1 MNRGGRLR
9 STAPRGKPA
18 AMQCNI
24 CGGTAFTDM
33 PKRPAV
39 RCTDCGSLERT
50 RVAALHIAEDLRP
63 ASGSHILHF
72 APERGLSVLLR
83 EIGGPNYR
91 AVDIDPPRY
100 PGLGVERFDLC
111 EDVYDLPL
119 DRYDLI
125 VHNHVLEH
133 LEGNYSAI
141 LLRLARSLSDTG
153 TMLFSVPILPGGF
166 TDELMVGTLDDK
178 LQRFGPSLHVRRF
191 GTETLQRTLGMLFPI
206 PDSHDLRDSFDEA
219 LLARCNIPPHHW
231 TNFTGATVFRLRK
244 QDLRC

>member
-1 MNRGGRLR
+1 MSRTGSLR
-9 STAPRGKPA
+9 FGLTRGKPR

-39 RCTDCGSLERT
+39 RCADCGSLERT
-50 RVAALHIAEDLRP
+50 RVAALHITEELRL
-63 ASGSHILHF
+63 ASGSPILHF

-91 AVDIDPPRY
+91 AVDIDPARY

-111 EDVYDLPL
+111 EDVFDLPR
-119 DRYDLI
+119 DRYELI

-133 LEGNYSAI
+133 VEGNYSAI
-141 LLRLARSLSDTG
+141 LLRLARSLTETG

-166 TDELMVGTLDDK
+166 TDELMVGTTDDK
-178 LQRFGPSLHVRRF
+178 LRRFGPSLHVRRF

-206 PDSHDLRDSFDEA
+206 PESYDLRDVFPESV
-219 LLARCNIPPHHW
+219 LTKCNIPPHHW
-231 TNFTGATVFRLRK
+231 TNFSGATVFRLRK

>member
-1 MNRGGRLR
+1 MR
-9 STAPRGKPA
+9 
-18 AMQCNI
+18 CNI

-39 RCTDCGSLERT
+39 RCADCGSLERT
-50 RVAALHIAEDLRP
+50 RVAALHIIEDLKP
-63 ASGSHILHF
+63 SSGSHILHF
-72 APERGLSVLLR
+72 APERGLSILLR

-100 PGLGVERFDLC
+100 PGLGVERFDLG
-111 EDVYDLPL
+111 EDVFDLPR

-133 LEGNYSAI
+133 VEANYSAV
-141 LLRLARSLSDTG
+141 LMRLARSLSDTG
-153 TMLFSVPILPGGF
+153 TMLFSVPILPGDF
-166 TDELMVGTLDDK
+166 SDDLLVGSLEEK
-178 LQRFGPSLHVRRF
+178 SRRFGSSLHVRRF
-191 GTETLQRTLGMLFPI
+191 SVETLQRTLGMLFPI
-206 PDSHDLRDSFDEA
+206 PDAYDLRHQFDEA
-219 LLARCNIPPHHW
+219 LLAGCNIPPHHW